1 MRADVLP
8 HVLPPY
14 PPPPVPGNHRQL
26 PRDRGHRYSLNSQAR
41 SGQWPASP
49 KPATMLLTEC
59 ESAEHG
65 AGWQVAD
72 LLVELAE
79 QIDADDEVDRLDVG
93 EPDLAAQDG
102 GDLESVPLRGG
113 RRDALAFRARCQ
125 PGEQVPILPLGDV
138 ERGRQVLR
146 AHPFPGERGFQGV
159 QPPEPVVGAEEDIT
173 KGRGEYRALVAN
185 PHPLP
190 PLQRPLPLLH

>member
-1 MRADVLP
+1 MAAASVDIRGWEVYGPCSVWGCSRQTHSPLTAPAGRGSSPRWPWLTLRCSCFTASMRGVPRTGLLLPELATVLII
-8 HVLPPY
+8 
-14 PPPPVPGNHRQL
+14 
-26 PRDRGHRYSLNSQAR
+26 
-41 SGQWPASP
+41 
-49 KPATMLLTEC
+49 EC
-59 ESAEHG
+59 ESADRG
-65 AGWQVAD
+65 TGWQIAD

-79 QIDADDEVDRLDVG
+79 QVDADDEVDRLDVG

-102 GDLESVPLRGG
+102 GDLKSVHLRGG

-146 AHPFPGERGFQGV
+146 ARPFPGERGFQGV

-173 KGRGEYRALVAN
+173 KGRGE
-185 PHPLP
+185 
-190 PLQRPLPLLH
+190 